1 MQPLVRHQLPPLL
14 RDEQGLQR
22 RNGQV
27 TLSMQKSLLV
37 QIQRTVIRA
46 ALNSFKSKH
55 QTALRLQ

>member
-14 RDEQGLQR
+14 RDKQGLQR

-46 ALNSFKSKH
+46 VLNSFKSKH
-55 QTALRLQ
+55 QIAFRLQ